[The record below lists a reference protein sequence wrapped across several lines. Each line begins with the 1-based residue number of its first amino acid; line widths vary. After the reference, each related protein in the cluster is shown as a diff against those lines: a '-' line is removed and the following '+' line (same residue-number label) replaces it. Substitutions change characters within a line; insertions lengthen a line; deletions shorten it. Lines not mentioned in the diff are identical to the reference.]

1 MPVGPGSG
9 PTCIFLRQY
18 NLDDLASA
26 VSAGFIKNTRIDRFA
41 LHCLLL
47 TAESKCAPDD
57 SLGQMAPAW
66 FAMAT
71 KTEAD
76 VAG

>member
-1 MPVGPGSG
+1 M
-9 PTCIFLRQY
+9 RQY

-26 VSAGFIKNTRIDRFA
+26 ASAGFIKNTRIDRVA

-47 TAESKCAPDD
+47 TAESKGAPDD
-57 SLGQMAPAW
+57 SLGQMDPVW

-76 VAG
+76 VAE